1 MNVRWSTCLLTD
13 SSVDDKA
20 KIEWQKRLERKDQE
34 ILEKDL
40 VIKALRCD
48 YNELFEQHQKFLENQ
63 RLLEEGAELR
73 VDCNDHLDDIA
84 KLKGD
89 CIYLTVENAELKEEI
104 DGLQK
109 CNEALQHS
117 CKSISSLMRN
127 LKLSEK
133 EH

>member
-1 MNVRWSTCLLTD
+1 MLGGRPACSRMA
-13 SSVDDKA
+13 SVDDKA

-40 VIKALRCD
+40 VIKALRCG
-48 YNELFEQHQKFLENQ
+48 YNELFEQHQKFFLENQ

-109 CNEALQHS
+109 CNEALHAQLQKHQQ
-117 CKSISSLMRN
+117 LD
-127 LKLSEK
+127 EK
-133 EH
+133 PKAV